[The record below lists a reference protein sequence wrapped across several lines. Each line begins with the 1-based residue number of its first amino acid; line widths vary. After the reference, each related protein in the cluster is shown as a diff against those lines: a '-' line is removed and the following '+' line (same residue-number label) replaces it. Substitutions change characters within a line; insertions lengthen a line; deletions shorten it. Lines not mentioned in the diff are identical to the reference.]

1 VQKGS
6 AGLKVPVLHL
16 CTLSQ
21 KGRLME
27 RSQYAEAVEQ
37 NNKRVKL
44 HKEIYFKRQQIVE
57 HPFGTIKQAWGYGYT
72 LVKGLEK

>member
-1 VQKGS
+1 
-6 AGLKVPVLHL
+6 
-16 CTLSQ
+16 
-21 KGRLME
+21 ME